1 MTPEIFRE
9 NVMGDIIEFLKTGI
23 EDGDR
28 LLLKSN
34 TKKSIAKA
42 NSVTKVASD
51 LTMVTPVGVSS
62 AVSRDAALMV
72 AKALERRNVAMYQM
86 LFSAYSITNA
96 SDGISHLQQFHTN
109 LDVDKMSLDR
119 FMDMMDGIEESS
131 AYTYVSQSQIS
142 YIHEQYKAGM
152 NNAPESDIN
161 ESSLMGYKQIQSY
174 SGPRV
179 IAVQEVRGG
188 YPEYH
193 NSDVLPDPSRYYYP
207 GDDNFDDALNLQNS
221 ADRRETEMGKAE
233 REMLNYQQRERQN
246 QAQNQ
251 IAKDR
256 LDFERTKNMQDR
268 AYRNTAFDYQKAHD
282 KERDDYERQRD
293 EYTRQRDDIRD
304 RQYNDKMRQSGSQQ
318 RSNAIQN
325 MLLPSDVKKANEMQ
339 PSLMVVNFYYCDEDR
354 DMGIAEQFVCGVKSK
369 LYLVDSELMC
379 NKIITKN
386 ADADILL
393 SIIKVST
400 GEISF
405 AKDFLLAIDN
415 AKIDALSK
423 SKKKSGSAL
432 FRALEKRSLK
442 SKIRKSLRANNC
454 YKNVAALVVS
464 MEEVEQIRKYNNVD
478 VMDPKVIVPMMDKF
492 ALLYFVVV
500 DEVSEAV
507 YLMISGSYDYEVYS
521 FTSLER
527 EGGDANY
534 KKIVNLMTKL
544 NR

>member
-9 NVMGDIIEFLKTGI
+9 NVMGDIIDFLKTGI

-131 AYTYVSQSQIS
+131 AYAYVSQSQIS

-179 IAVQEVRGG
+179 IAVQEADGRGNPTFNKNFVG
-188 YPEYH
+188 DNPLTDAH
-193 NSDVLPDPSRYYYP
+193 MP
-207 GDDNFDDALNLQNS
+207 GGDNFNDYLQLQRL
-221 ADRRETEMGKAE
+221 ADNREIERAKAQQA
-233 REMLNYQQRERQN
+233 RNNYDQKERQIE
-246 QAQNQ
+246 AQKQN
-251 IAKDR
+251 AEDGLKFEKTKHDDDR
-256 LDFERTKNMQDR
+256 EDR
-268 AYRNTAFDYQKAHD
+268 KAQLDYQKTHD
-282 KERDDYERQRD
+282 KERD

-318 RSNAIQN
+318 RNNAIQN

-454 YKNVAALVVS
+454 YKNVAALVAS

>member
-1 MTPEIFRE
+1 MTPEIFHE
-9 NVMGDIIEFLKTGI
+9 NVMGDIIEALRTGI
-23 EDGDR
+23 EGGDR
-28 LLLKSN
+28 LLLRSN
-34 TKKSIAKA
+34 TKRSIFNAS
-42 NSVTKVASD
+42 SVTKVASD

-62 AVSRDAALMV
+62 AVSRDAALMIT
-72 AKALERRNVAMYQM
+72 KALERRNVAIYQM

-96 SDGISHLQQFHTN
+96 SDGVSHLQQFHTN
-109 LDVDKMSLDR
+109 LDVDKMNLDR
-119 FMDMMDGIEESS
+119 FMDMMDSIEESTKYS
-131 AYTYVSQSQIS
+131 YVSQSDIA
-142 YIHEQYKAGM
+142 YIAEQCRARL
-152 NNAPESDIN
+152 NVVPEDDIN
-161 ESSLMGYKQIQSY
+161 KSSLMGYKQIQSY

-179 IAVQEVRGG
+179 IAVQEVRDG

-193 NSDVLPDPSRYYYP
+193 NSNVLPDPSDYYYP
-207 GDDNFDDALNLQNS
+207 GDDKFGDALNLQNA

-233 REMLNYQQRERQN
+233 REMLARQQQDRQN
-246 QAQNQ
+246 KAQNK
-251 IAKDR
+251 IAGER
-256 LDFERTKNMQDR
+256 LSFEIGKSKIDKKHRGDL
-268 AYRNTAFDYQKAHD
+268 FDYQKKRD
-282 KERDDYERQRD
+282 KESD
-293 EYTRQRDDIRD
+293 EYARQRDDVRD
-304 RQYNDKMRQSGSQQ
+304 TQYYQKMRQSGSQQ
-318 RSNAIQN
+318 RGNAIQN

-369 LYLVDSELMC
+369 LYLVDSDLMC
-379 NKIITKN
+379 NKIITKT
-386 ADADILL
+386 ADADVLL
-393 SIIKVST
+393 SLIKVST

-432 FRALEKRSLK
+432 FRALEKRSLN

-454 YKNVAALVVS
+454 YKNVAALVIS
-464 MEEVEQIRKYNNVD
+464 MEEVDQIRKYNNID